1 MLPRRKPFG
10 LTRTDLLLPAVL
22 VLAGCVEVLVAD
34 VNRPVALVST
44 TLAGGLL
51 VGRRRWPTICAVGSC
66 LAIVVRT
73 RLGVSEEELVV
84 PLALIFTACA
94 VLGRYSR
101 LVPGLVGLTVVN
113 VAVHEVD
120 GLQVPTPGDVLWV
133 LTVTAGP
140 WLGGR
145 LVLTHARNSE
155 ELTARAQ
162 RLVVEQRQLSERLVA
177 DERRRIA
184 RELHDIIAHSLSVM
198 VVQAGAAADVVH
210 HDPDTAARALA
221 EIQRAGRSALDETG
235 RLLHL
240 LREEAESELD
250 PQPTIADLPGLI
262 EVFRSAGLDV
272 DLEVDGPT
280 EDLPAG
286 VDLSIY
292 RIVQEGLTNA
302 LKHAPHSP
310 VTVKLRRGLGEV
322 DIELRN
328 AHGPGAGQ
336 PSDPRPPSGRGL
348 IGMRERLAMFGGNLD
363 AGPTDDGGYRVHAHL
378 PLAAEP

>member
-1 MLPRRKPFG
+1 M
-10 LTRTDLLLPAVL
+10 
-22 VLAGCVEVLVAD
+22 
-34 VNRPVALVST
+34 
-44 TLAGGLL
+44 
-51 VGRRRWPTICAVGSC
+51 
-66 LAIVVRT
+66 IVVRT

-84 PLALIFTACA
+84 PLALIFAACA

-145 LVLTHARNSE
+145 LVLAHARNSE

-198 VVQAGAAADVVH
+198 VVQAGAAADVVR

-250 PQPTIADLPGLI
+250 PQPTIATSPASS
-262 EVFRSAGLDV
+262 RYS
-272 DLEVDGPT
+272 GP
-280 EDLPAG
+280 PAST
-286 VDLSIY
+286 SI
-292 RIVQEGLTNA
+292 
-302 LKHAPHSP
+302 
-310 VTVKLRRGLGEV
+310 
-322 DIELRN
+322 
-328 AHGPGAGQ
+328 
-336 PSDPRPPSGRGL
+336 
-348 IGMRERLAMFGGNLD
+348 
-363 AGPTDDGGYRVHAHL
+363 
-378 PLAAEP
+378 